1 MELYYYG
8 FLTCNSFLR
17 QLDESMSI
25 SRVERLAVSFLLC
38 MFQLFGS
45 SIQVALPVE
54 ECDMFCVREYLNAFR
69 DGLKQDVPLHRLV
82 ILELLIDICN
92 TVFCV
97 DEFDANRYETAQY

>member
-8 FLTCNSFLR
+8 YLTCYSYLR
-17 QLDESMSI
+17 QLDESMSL
-25 SRVERLAVSFLLC
+25 SRVERLSVSFLLC

-54 ECDMFCVREYLNAFR
+54 ECDMYCVREYLNAVR
-69 DGLKQDVPLHRLV
+69 DRLMKDVPLHRMV
-82 ILELLIDICN
+82 VLELLIDICN

-97 DEFDANRYETAQY
+97 DELEANSHETA